1 MHEILIPGIY
11 VLTGFMVYAMFY
23 HFAMAMY
30 RPHDPVQL
38 LFGCVCLFVVPF
50 AVFHVQMLRAT
61 DVIHFVSALK
71 RSLSS
76 AILFFMLFLWF
87 IAQYSG
93 KRPLG
98 LLIGLS
104 ILLVIALAANL
115 TQPFGVQYTELNGI
129 ETIQLPWGET
139 VARGT
144 GHNGFWAYYTIAL
157 AAAGFGY
164 VLYALIWK
172 IRASHRFVD
181 MMMLLAAGIILI
193 GTATGILA
201 RLSIIRFI
209 ETGPIDLLA
218 MVVVM
223 SSALL
228 RDTRDRLNNSERNF
242 RSLFENSP
250 TSIVAADAKDF
261 RIVQANPAALKMS
274 GYSGEEL
281 RSRTIT
287 DLTYPDDLDPEEF
300 KRNIDQFAAGV
311 IDRLSYEKRY
321 IRKDGSVFIGHS
333 SISALKDSSGK
344 LLSFIGSTIDVTERN
359 RAEEQV
365 NNLTDWQQTLLDS
378 ADYGI
383 ISTDAEGVIVS
394 FNAAAQRMLGYLP
407 EDLIGKH
414 SPGIFH
420 DPDEVAQRAAEL
432 SSELGRTV
440 LPGFEVFVAKTR
452 MGHAEEREWTYINKN
467 GSRLPVRLSVT
478 ALHGSRGEIT
488 GYMGI
493 AADLTERKL
502 AQSRLRDSDSR
513 YRTLFES
520 AGDSIFLMEGE
531 RFVDCNPATLKM
543 FGCSREQIIGEP
555 PYRFSPELQ
564 PDGSPS
570 KQKAL
575 EKITEAFK
583 GGAPTFEWQHCR
595 YDGTP
600 FDAEVSLNTVE
611 IGEKTCLLAFV
622 RDITERKRAE
632 LEVLKSENKLRLL
645 FENMTTGFALHEV
658 ICDEQGKAIDYR
670 FLEIN
675 PTYEQLTGLKASDI
689 IDHTVLEVLPD
700 TENYW
705 IETFGKVALSGEPAT
720 FENYSKELGRWFYAR
735 AFSPKAGQFAVMI
748 SDVTERKR
756 TDQLFREV
764 FQTSLDAI
772 NITHAKDGRY
782 FEVNQAFQDITGF
795 DRDEVIGRTGLEIN
809 LWVNP
814 TERQKL
820 VEVLRREGAVR
831 NHEIQLLKKNGET
844 MWALISSSMFQL
856 DGEPYFLSITH
867 DITERKLAEEKI
879 HQMAFH
885 DSLTDLPNRQLLLD
899 RMGQAMASSARSGHK
914 GAILFIDLDNFKSI
928 NDTLGHPIGNLLL
941 QHVAGRLTACVRGG
955 DTVARLGGDEFVV
968 MLEDLGTQMN
978 DVAEQTEVVGEKILG
993 ALRQPFHLDM
1003 HELHITTSIGATVF
1017 GGNGHDADELL
1028 KQADIAMYQA
1038 KKDGRN
1044 TLRFFDPRMQETINA
1059 RVSLESELRK
1069 ALENLQFQLYYQ
1081 IQVDDSDFPIGAEAL
1096 IRWIH
1101 PERGLVSPQQ
1111 FIPIAEETGLIV
1123 PIGLWVMDTACAQLR
1138 SWQQDERTMGLT
1150 LAVNVSARQIRQ
1162 VDFVSQV
1169 EACVQRHGI
1178 IPRRLKL
1185 ELTESALLEDI
1196 EEIIAT
1202 MNALRAI
1209 GVQFSL
1215 DDFGTGYSS
1224 LQYLKK
1230 LPLDQ
1235 IKIDQSFVRDI
1246 ATDPNDATIV
1256 QTIIAMAEALGLDV
1270 IAEGVESEA
1279 QREFLDL
1286 RGCHFY
1292 QGYLF
1297 GKPMPIDQFG
1307 ALPKH
1312 G

>member
-11 VLTGFMVYAMFY
+11 VLTGFMVYAMYY
-23 HFAMAMY
+23 HFAMALY

-38 LFGCVCLFVVPF
+38 LFGCVCLFVLPF
-50 AVFHVQMLRAT
+50 AIFHVQMLRAT
-61 DVIHFVSALK
+61 DVADFVSALK
-71 RSLSS
+71 WSLSS
-76 AILFFMLFLWF
+76 AILFFMLLLWF

-104 ILLVIALAANL
+104 ILFVIALAVNL
-115 TQPFGVQYTELNGI
+115 TQPFGVQYSQLNGI
-129 ETIQLPWGET
+129 ETIRLPWGET
-139 VARGT
+139 VTRGT

-157 AAAGFGY
+157 AAVGFGY
-164 VLYALIWK
+164 VLYALTWK
-172 IRASHRFVD
+172 LRASRKLAD
-181 MMMLLAAGIILI
+181 MMMLFSAGILLI
-193 GTATGILA
+193 GTTTGILA
-201 RLSIIRFI
+201 RLSILKFI
-209 ETGPIDLLA
+209 ETGPVDLLA

-223 SSALL
+223 SLALI
-228 RDTRDRLNNSERNF
+228 RDTRDRLENSERNF

-261 RIVQANPAALKMS
+261 RIVQANPAALQMS

-281 RSRTIT
+281 RSRTIA
-287 DLTYPDDLDPEEF
+287 DLTHPDDFDPEAF
-300 KRNIDQFAAGV
+300 QQNIVQFAAGV
-311 IDRLSYEKRY
+311 IDRLSHEKRY

-344 LLSFIGSTIDVTERN
+344 LLRFIGSTIDVTERN

-365 NNLTDWQQTLLDS
+365 TKLTDWQQTLLDS

-394 FNAAAQRMLGYLP
+394 FNVAAQRMLGYLP
-407 EDLIGKH
+407 EELIGKH

-420 DPDEVAQRAAEL
+420 DPDEVARRAAEL
-432 SSELGRTV
+432 SNELGRTV
-440 LPGFEVFVAKTR
+440 LPGFDVFVAKTG
-452 MGHAEEREWTYINKN
+452 MGHAEEREWTYIRKN

-478 ALHGSRGEIT
+478 ALHGSSGKIT

-493 AADLTERKL
+493 AADLTESKQ

-513 YRTLFES
+513 YRTLFDS
-520 AGDSIFLMEGE
+520 AGDSILLMEGE
-531 RFVDCNPATLKM
+531 RFVDCNPATLSM
-543 FGCSREQIIGEP
+543 FGCTREQIIGEP
-555 PYRFSPELQ
+555 PYRYSPESQ
-564 PDGSPS
+564 PDGRPS

-575 EKITEAFK
+575 DKIAAALT
-583 GGAPTFEWQHCR
+583 GGTPTFDWQHCR
-595 YDGTP
+595 YDGTL
-600 FDAEVSLNTVE
+600 FDAEVSLNAVE
-611 IGEKTCLLAFV
+611 IGEKACLLAFV
-622 RDITERKRAE
+622 RDVSKRKRAE
-632 LEVLKSENKLRLL
+632 LEVLNSENKLRLL

-658 ICDEQGKAIDYR
+658 ICDEQGKATDYR

-675 PTYEQLTGLKASDI
+675 PAYERLTGLKASDI
-689 IDHTVLEVLPD
+689 IDRSVLEVLPD
-700 TENYW
+700 TESYW
-705 IETFGKVALSGEPAT
+705 IESFGKVALTGEPAVL
-720 FENYSKELGRWFYAR
+720 ENYSKELGRWFHAR
-735 AFSPKAGQFAVMI
+735 AFSPKTGQFAVMI
-748 SDVTERKR
+748 SDVTEQKR
-756 TDQLFREV
+756 ADQLFREV

-772 NITHAKDGRY
+772 NITYAKNGRY
-782 FEVNQAFQDITGF
+782 YEVNQAFQDITGF
-795 DRDEVIGRTGLEIN
+795 GRDEVIGRTGLELN
-809 LWVNP
+809 LWADP
-814 TERQKL
+814 TQRQRL
-820 VEVLRREGAVR
+820 VETIQREGEVR
-831 NHEIQLLKKNGET
+831 NQEIQLLKKGGET
-844 MWALISSSMFQL
+844 MWALISASMFEL

-914 GAILFIDLDNFKSI
+914 GAVLFIDLDNFKSI

-941 QHVAGRLTACVRGG
+941 QHVTGRLTACVRGG

-968 MLEDLGTQMN
+968 MLEDLGTQTN
-978 DVAEQTEVVGEKILG
+978 DVAEQTEGVGEKILG
-993 ALRQPFHLDM
+993 ALRRPFQLDR

-1017 GGNGHDADELL
+1017 GGDGQDADELL

-1044 TLRFFDPRMQETINA
+1044 TLRFFDPQMQEAINA

-1069 ALENLQFQLYYQ
+1069 ALEHRHFQLYYQ
-1081 IQVDDSDFPIGAEAL
+1081 VQVDDSDFPVGAEAL

-1101 PERGLVSPQQ
+1101 PERGLVSPLQ

-1123 PIGLWVMDTACAQLR
+1123 PIGLWVMDAACAQLR
-1138 SWQQDERTMGLT
+1138 SWQEDELTMGLT

-1162 VDFVSQV
+1162 ADFVSQV
-1169 EACVQRHGI
+1169 EDCVQRHGI

-1196 EEIIAT
+1196 EEIVAT

-1215 DDFGTGYSS
+1215 DDFGTGFSS

-1256 QTIIAMAEALGLDV
+1256 QTIIAMAEALGLSV

-1286 RGCHFY
+1286 RGCRVY

-1307 ALPKH
+1307 EIPKH